1 MSTFQ
6 FQRAMVYRIDRI
18 DFRSL
23 PALFKLKTLKNSPHH
38 GYFYKEDLVAVD
50 VPINQEIE
58 RQRNVGTSIE
68 VLVNGKWHSLEKYII
83 NNRK

>member
-1 MSTFQ
+1 
-6 FQRAMVYRIDRI
+6 MVYRIERI

-23 PALFKLKTLKNSPHH
+23 PLLFELETLENNPHH
-38 GYFYKEDLVAVD
+38 GYFYKENLVAVD

-68 VLVNGKWHSLEKYII
+68 VSCEWKMAFFGKIH
-83 NNRK
+83 N

>member
-1 MSTFQ
+1 
-6 FQRAMVYRIDRI
+6 MVYRIDRI

-23 PALFKLKTLKNSPHH
+23 PPLFKLKTLTNKPFH
-38 GYFYKEDLVAVD
+38 GYFYKENLVAVD

-58 RQRNVGTSIE
+58 RQRNLGTVIE
-68 VLVNGKWHSLEKYII
+68 VLVNGIWHPLEKYII